1 MQLIINDKVL
11 QLDEKDVRMIED
23 GLYRNVMIRRVERS
37 KKNCRHGY
45 RMNKLGEEIYQ
56 EELEIDALRQ
66 RIEDALG
73 GA

>member
-23 GLYRNVMIRRVERS
+23 GLYRNVMIRRVERG
-37 KKNCRHGY
+37 KKHCKDGDNL
-45 RMNKLGEEIYQ
+45 NELGMKIYQ
-56 EELEIDALRQ
+56 EELVIDHLRN
-66 RIEDALG
+66 RIIEALG

>member
-23 GLYRNVMIRRVERS
+23 GLYRNIAIRQLERS
-37 KKNCRHGY
+37 KKHCKDGDNL
-45 RMNKLGEEIYQ
+45 NELGMKIYQ
-56 EELEIDALRQ
+56 EELVIDHLRN
-66 RIEDALG
+66 RIIEALG